1 MSLCWAP
8 FLPEMHVLTVVL
20 LLQGAGVVWPAS
32 ASPPLGMTVHVVPL
46 ESTQGKTVRAH
57 FTAVVSGTCTDVT
70 GLCADGEDCSVDS
83 GTVPFTGTKP
93 GGGWCAH
100 HWQKTLAANF
110 SGTLTLGSSSEM
122 FVALRAD
129 PVVRSTGFNYP
140 AFVALPPPLRAN
152 EKCPHH
158 FTLSVKDL
166 DGDRV
171 YCRFARADQ
180 GECEDC
186 EPLSFIELDQCSFTF
201 TGDASPGVYYIYL
214 MVEDVVPAPQSLLS
228 AQNKPMSAVPV
239 ILSLTVEKAV
249 QSCSAEPILTA
260 DNQDEH
266 SVFHMFPFHEKSFT
280 ANFDSNQESVLE
292 IAALGPPGLYRAEFV
307 TLGPLASESIAW
319 VRTENTLARLLPVC
333 YVANTQTLQSE
344 PRCVWLYQREI
355 STLPTGTV
363 LTCGEKEMNLVLPVG
378 SLTRINLAELQLN
391 SPDCPVSYNDTHLTA
406 QIPLQ
411 GCGTKAVHSGDEL
424 IYTNTLKTV
433 RASTQVIRRLPI
445 LVLPLACRI
454 PGIQAKGPQ
463 YEIGIPKEKEVFGEV
478 EFKLEFHFPGKG
490 PLGRFTSSPVFRTD
504 NVRILRR
511 DRRELRELR
520 AGNTT
525 TVNPSTVSGG
535 NSSVSITSSS
545 NVTSLSNS
553 SNITPPSSGASSA
566 STVSGGNS
574 SISVTSS
581 ANVTSVSN
589 SSSAT
594 AATTDSSGQIGS
606 KIDTL
611 DLYVMSN
618 CSVARAEIIVSSCL
632 ESATADFNV
641 SHPLL
646 DGGCTASE
654 STLEVITTDTGTKIY
669 RLYLNTLNSQG
680 SSMYVR
686 CTVNLCITTQP
697 SQKCPDL
704 CTTKMTRANMVNNVF
719 SSSYTITSD
728 AVSLVYTTAAPT
740 TVVTTVQTPVKSTAA
755 TTAATTAPGVTTVIT
770 TATTVNTTSHAAEK
784 APSVAVG
791 AMVAL
796 VCVFL
801 QHLLH

>member
-8 FLPEMHVLTVVL
+8 FLPEMHVLTVVM
-20 LLQGAGVVWPAS
+20 LLQGLGVMLPTS

-100 HWQKTLAANF
+100 HWQKTLAADF
-110 SGTLTLGSSSEM
+110 SGTVQLGSSSEM
-122 FVALRAD
+122 FVALKAD
-129 PVVRSTGFNYP
+129 PVVRNNGLNYP

-158 FTLSVKDL
+158 FPLSVKDL

-171 YCRFARADQ
+171 QCRFARADQ

-186 EPLSFIELDQCSFTF
+186 QPLSFMELDQSTCTLTF
-201 TGDASPGVYYIYL
+201 TGDASPGLYHIYL
-214 MVEDVVPAPQSLLS
+214 MAEDVVPAPQSLLS

-266 SVFHMFPFHEKSFT
+266 SVFHIFPFHEKSFT
-280 ANFDSNQESVLE
+280 ANFDSNQESVVE
-292 IAALGPPGLYRAEFV
+292 IAVLGPPGLYRAEFV
-307 TLGPLASESIAW
+307 TLKPLASMSIAW
-319 VRTENTLARLLPVC
+319 VRADNKLARLLPVC
-333 YVANTQTLQSE
+333 YAANSLTLQSE

-363 LTCGEKEMNLVLPVG
+363 LTCGENEMNLVLPVG
-378 SLTRINLAELQLN
+378 SLSRINLAELQLN
-391 SPDCPVSYNDTHLTA
+391 SPDCPVTYNDTHLTA

-454 PGIQAKGPQ
+454 PGVQAKGPQ

-511 DRRELRELR
+511 ERRELR
-520 AGNTT
+520 AGNSTTASPSNT
-525 TVNPSTVSGG
+525 TVSSG
-535 NSSVSITSSS
+535 
-545 NVTSLSNS
+545 
-553 SNITPPSSGASSA
+553 GASSA

-581 ANVTSVSN
+581 ANVTSLSN
-589 SSSAT
+589 STSAT
-594 AATTDSSGQIGS
+594 AATTTNSSAEIGS

-611 DLYVMSN
+611 DLYVTSN

-654 STLEVITTDTGTKIY
+654 STLEVITTSTGTKIY

-680 SSMYVR
+680 STMYVR

-697 SQKCPDL
+697 SQSCPDL
-704 CTTKMTRANMVNNVF
+704 CTTKLTRANMVNNVF

-728 AVSLVYTTAAPT
+728 AVSLVYTTPAPT
-740 TVVTTVQTPVKSTAA
+740 TVVTTAQTTVKRTAA
-755 TTAATTAPGVTTVIT
+755 TTAATTAAPGVTTVIT
-770 TATTVNTTSHAAEK
+770 TAATGNTTSHAAEK

-791 AMVAL
+791 AMMAL
-796 VCVFL
+796 IFVLL
-801 QHLLH
+801 QHFLH